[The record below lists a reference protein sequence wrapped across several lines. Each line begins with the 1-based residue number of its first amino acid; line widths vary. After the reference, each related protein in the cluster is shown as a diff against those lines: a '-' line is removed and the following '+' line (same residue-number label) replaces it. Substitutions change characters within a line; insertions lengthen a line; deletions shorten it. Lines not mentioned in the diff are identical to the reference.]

1 MASGL
6 FGVLVPLRCDG
17 SARIPAPHRA
27 SSSLQEPISPAWD
40 SCWHWRPCSY
50 FRLAIAK
57 IAGLLTREDQY
68 VRLTPPKR
76 VTFYLSVSLALISVM
91 IETMA
96 VTGLT
101 LFPTG
106 RYFFGGYL
114 VLLWGYLV
122 LVAGNALKGV

>member
-1 MASGL
+1 
-6 FGVLVPLRCDG
+6 
-17 SARIPAPHRA
+17 
-27 SSSLQEPISPAWD
+27 
-40 SCWHWRPCSY
+40 
-50 FRLAIAK
+50 
-57 IAGLLTREDQY
+57 
-68 VRLTPPKR
+68 VRLTPPKQ
-76 VTFYLSVSLALISVM
+76 VTFYLSVSLALISLM

>member
-1 MASGL
+1 MIA
-6 FGVLVPLRCDG
+6 VMR
-17 SARIPAPHRA
+17 
-27 SSSLQEPISPAWD
+27 
-40 SCWHWRPCSY
+40 WHWRPCSY

>member
-1 MASGL
+1 
-6 FGVLVPLRCDG
+6 
-17 SARIPAPHRA
+17 
-27 SSSLQEPISPAWD
+27 
-40 SCWHWRPCSY
+40 
-50 FRLAIAK
+50 
-57 IAGLLTREDQY
+57 
-68 VRLTPPKR
+68 
-76 VTFYLSVSLALISVM
+76 M

-114 VLLWGYLV
+114 VLLWAYLV